1 MRYEAFKYQTQ
12 PTAPTAVA
20 AGVLA
25 DLRRGMTLLGSRHS
39 LMSSNAMIN
48 DC

>member
-1 MRYEAFKYQTQ
+1 MRIEAFKYQTQ
-12 PTAPTAVA
+12 VTAPKVVA

-48 DC
+48 LC